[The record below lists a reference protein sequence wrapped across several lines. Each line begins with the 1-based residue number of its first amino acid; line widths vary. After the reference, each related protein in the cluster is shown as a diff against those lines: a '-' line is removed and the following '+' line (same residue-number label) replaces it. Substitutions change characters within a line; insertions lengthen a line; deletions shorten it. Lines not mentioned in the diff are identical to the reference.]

1 METDLKT
8 NRFIMR
14 GCVAALLLA
23 GVAHSAMADQ
33 LDDIKKAGK
42 IRVAI
47 AMGTP
52 LFSYADANL
61 QPAGSDVDTAVALA
75 KDLGVKLELVQITN
89 AARVPTLQ
97 AKRAD
102 LVIADLSITPERAKV
117 VDFSIPYAVIT
128 IIVGGTKN
136 ENVKN
141 YDDLNGKTIGLTRA
155 TVNDTITT
163 QLAKGAQIQRYED
176 DATLITSVVTGQV
189 DIFSSTPSNLAEMV
203 KRAPNRNLELKFP
216 QKDFDLGIAM
226 NKDEP
231 KLKEWVNNWV
241 STNQKNGMLNT
252 IYKKYHGRDL
262 PASVTKGTALVR
274 TVPSVISGR
283 ARGASRGRPG
293 YLSPAITW
301 MYWLG
306 EPTPVESS

>member
-1 METDLKT
+1 METALKT
-8 NRFIMR
+8 TQFIMR

-52 LFSYADANL
+52 LFSFADANL
-61 QPAGSDVDTAVALA
+61 QPAGSDVDTAAALA

-128 IIVGGTKN
+128 IIVGGTKST
-136 ENVKN
+136 NVKN
-141 YDDLNGKTIGLTRA
+141 YADLDGKTIGLTRA
-155 TVNDTITT
+155 TVNDTLTT
-163 QLAKGAQIQRYED
+163 QQAKGAQIQRYED

-189 DIFSSTPSNLAEMV
+189 DIFSSTPSNLGEMI
-203 KRAPNRNLELKFP
+203 KRAPGKNLELKFA
-216 QKDFDLGIAM
+216 QKDFDLGIAF
-226 NKDEP
+226 NQNQP
-231 KLKEWVNNWV
+231 RLKEWINNWV
-241 STNQKNGMLNT
+241 LTNHRNGKLDA
-252 IYKKYHGRDL
+252 IYVKFHGRHL
-262 PASVTKGTALVR
+262 PAAVAKQ
-274 TVPSVISGR
+274 
-283 ARGASRGRPG
+283 
-293 YLSPAITW
+293 
-301 MYWLG
+301 
-306 EPTPVESS
+306 